1 MKPLK
6 YRVLLVI
13 FWSILIAA
21 APSVPGQSGRTVGEA
36 DLDKLIAAGALP
48 AGCNDGWDTTFTT
61 NGADDQINAVV
72 SDGLGNIYIGGEFS
86 SIQGIPAK
94 GIAKWNGTA
103 WSALGSGINGRINAI
118 AVSGNDVYVGGSFNV
133 AVSDGMARNVA
144 KWDGTA
150 WTRMGNGLGGGTHVV
165 RSVAVY
171 GGNVYIGGSFNTADG
186 SPASGIVKWDG
197 SAYSA
202 LPIAAGEIR
211 SLVVSGGALYAGGF
225 VAVTAGPSVGIV
237 KWDGSSWTEL
247 GTAANTNVT
256 SITFSGSD
264 MYVGGSIILT
274 GQQNSHVAKFDGTTW
289 TRLGFFSNGIVNAVA
304 VYNGDLYAGGYL
316 PDPPN
321 TFNHLAKWNGT
332 TWTGVGGGVSGGTS
346 VSETVMALATIDNT
360 LYVGGNFTTAGGQGA
375 RNISRYAAGTWS
387 AFSGTGI
394 DSAASAIAV
403 SGNDIYVGG
412 SFTSAG
418 TLTVNKIAKWNS
430 VANSWSAL
438 GTGVTAANGSVNAIA
453 VAGDKVYA
461 GGNFT
466 NIGGVNA
473 NNIAVWNGTAWSALG
488 TGVNSSVTAIIVRG
502 EDVYVGGGFTTA
514 GGAAA
519 NRVAKWNGTA
529 WAGLD
534 SAILPNT
541 VVSMSF
547 MGNDLYVGVP
557 TTTIANPAYFSKY
570 DGTSWTQLGA
580 DLGDRGVSSVAV
592 LGSDVYVAGGFTS
605 INGTTV
611 NRIAKW
617 NGTSWSALGGG
628 LPSPTGQLGGVRL
641 AAAGNELIA
650 IGDFTVAGGGPADR
664 IARWNGTA
672 WSPLGTGLNGDA
684 SSIVSTGGDILVGGA
699 FTTAGCNASPYFA
712 RYRNT
717 VWTAST
723 SSDWHTPGNWANG
736 TIPPFNGTVTVV
748 SGNAVISSAD
758 VTLTDLVVTGGRT
771 LTIAA
776 GRTLT
781 VNGRLDLTNGSLAGP
796 GSVIVNGGVNLTG
809 GNIVGLAA
817 LTVNGSLVL
826 GGTGIS
832 GVGLVDVTDCRT
844 TAIAGGGTST
854 FINSPL
860 RRCVDRTGVYRFPV
874 GSNGLYVP
882 VELSGAAGSG
892 TFMVEPKTGAYAGAA
907 AGLPANRL
915 QRWWNTTGTG
925 ITQADLTF
933 NYQDTEV
940 VGIEGRYRAYLIAG
954 GNAQLL
960 PSSTVIA
967 TNRTT
972 VPGVTSFAAFT
983 LAEGPATFETLKGRI
998 RTPRNLG
1005 ADRVLV
1011 SLTDGLGNVRYA
1023 MTNNFGYY
1031 RFINVETWKPYTIRL
1046 QSKKYSFASTELLV
1060 NFIESNP
1067 DINFVS
1073 TDH

>member
-1 MKPLK
+1 MRLFK
-6 YRVLLVI
+6 YCVLLVI
-13 FWSILIAA
+13 FWSLQIASGSSVFGQTGSSTGGADLETLIA
-21 APSVPGQSGRTVGEA
+21 S
-36 DLDKLIAAGALP
+36 GALP
-48 AGCNDGWDTTFTT
+48 AGCNDGWDTAFTT

-103 WSALGSGINGRINAI
+103 WSALGSGINGDIFAI

-150 WTRMGNGLGGGTHVV
+150 WTRMGNGLGGGTHFV

-304 VYNGDLYAGGYL
+304 VYNGDLYVGGYL

-332 TWTGVGGGVSGGTS
+332 TWTGVGTGVSGGTS

-375 RNISRYAAGTWS
+375 RNISRYASGTWT
-387 AFSGTGI
+387 AFSGTGL
-394 DSAASAIAV
+394 DSAANAIAV
-403 SGNDIYVGG
+403 SGTDIYVGG
-412 SFTSAG
+412 TFTSAG
-418 TLTVNKIAKWNS
+418 TVTANKIAKWNS

-438 GTGVTAANGSVNAIA
+438 GTGVPAANTAINAIA

-461 GGNFT
+461 GGTFT
-466 NIGGVNA
+466 NIGGVSA
-473 NNIAVWNGTAWSALG
+473 NNIAVWNGTAWAALG
-488 TGVNSSVTAIIVRG
+488 TGVNASVTSIIVKG

-547 MGNDLYVGVP
+547 MGNDLYVGIP

-611 NRIAKW
+611 NRVAKW
-617 NGTSWSALGGG
+617 NGTTWSALGGG
-628 LPSPTGQLGGVRL
+628 LPSPTGQLSGVRL

-672 WSPLGTGLNGDA
+672 WAPLGTGLNDVGSA
-684 SSIVSTGGDILVGGA
+684 VVSAGGDILVGGA

-723 SSDWHTPGNWANG
+723 SSDWHTPGNWANS
-736 TIPPFNGTVTVV
+736 TIPPVNGTATVV
-748 SGNAVISSAD
+748 SGDAVISSAD
-758 VTLTDLVVTGGRT
+758 VTLGDLVVTGGRT
-771 LTIAA
+771 LTIAS

-796 GSVIVNGGVNLTG
+796 GSVIVNGSVNLTG

-826 GGTGIS
+826 SGAGIS
-832 GVGLVDVTDCRT
+832 GVGLVDITDCRT
-844 TAIAGGGTST
+844 TAIAGGGSNT

-860 RRCVDRTGVYRFPV
+860 RRCVDRPGVYRFPV

-882 VELSGAAGSG
+882 VELSNAQGVG
-892 TFMVEPKTGAYAGAA
+892 TFTVEPKTGAYSGAA
-907 AGLPANRL
+907 IGLPANRL
-915 QRWWNTTGTG
+915 QRWWNTIAAG
-925 ITQADLTF
+925 ITQADLAVV
-933 NYQDTEV
+933 YQDSEV
-940 VGIEGRYRAYLIAG
+940 VGIEGRYRAYRIAG

-972 VPGVTSFAAFT
+972 VPAVTSFAALT

-998 RTPRNLG
+998 RTARGLG

-1046 QSKKYSFASTELLV
+1046 QSKKYTFASTELLV